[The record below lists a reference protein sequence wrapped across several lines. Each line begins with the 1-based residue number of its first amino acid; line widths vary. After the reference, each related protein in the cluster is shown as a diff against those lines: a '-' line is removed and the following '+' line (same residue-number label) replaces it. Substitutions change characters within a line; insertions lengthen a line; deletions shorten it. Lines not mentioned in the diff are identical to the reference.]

1 MKKCHWNY
9 QAHSIAR
16 SSRNI
21 LSEPLF
27 YTIYHNTI
35 SNTLRTTLK
44 LYIHKKNSTFVF
56 HELWLF
62 MSLCFSLEIARMT
75 DNEWVYFSISMSLTE
90 FQLKLMRRGRCLST
104 HTKLIVAPLVSVKTT
119 ILVLSGYIQVHYDRN
134 TKSKPCVLPFVWFLW
149 AKQMPHY

>member
-35 SNTLRTTLK
+35 SNTLRTTVK

-56 HELWLF
+56 YELWVF
-62 MSLCFSLEIARMT
+62 MKSYFSLEIARMT

-104 HTKLIVAPLVSVKTT
+104 HTKLIVAPLHTLRYSYRLFWWCTY
-119 ILVLSGYIQVHYDRN
+119 S
-134 TKSKPCVLPFVWFLW
+134 SE
-149 AKQMPHY
+149 

>member
-35 SNTLRTTLK
+35 SNTLRTTVK

-56 HELWLF
+56 YELWVF
-62 MSLCFSLEIARMT
+62 MKLYFSLEIARMT

-104 HTKLIVAPLVSVKTT
+104 HTKLIVAPLIMDEILIIGQHVVS
-119 ILVLSGYIQVHYDRN
+119 LLSYCWHLGVESGKKYFFSISW
-134 TKSKPCVLPFVWFLW
+134 TKFWL
-149 AKQMPHY
+149 